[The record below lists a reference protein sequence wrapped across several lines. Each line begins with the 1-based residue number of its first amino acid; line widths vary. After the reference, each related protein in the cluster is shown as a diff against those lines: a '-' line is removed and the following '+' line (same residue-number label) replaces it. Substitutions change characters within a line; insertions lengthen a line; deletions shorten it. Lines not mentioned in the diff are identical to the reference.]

1 MKYFV
6 FIAYFAV
13 LMGVG
18 FYFYRRTKTADDFVL
33 GGRSLN
39 YWVTALSAH
48 ASDMSAWLF
57 MGFPAAVFA
66 YGMGELWTA
75 ASLIF
80 FMFLSWQF
88 VAPRIR
94 NRTADYGCM
103 TLSSLFGARFHPS
116 KSDEKSGRG
125 VRLQMW
131 SALICIFFLI
141 AYIASG
147 LVGLGRMF
155 ESLFQVDYK
164 AGVLVAAGV
173 IMIYTFLGGFVAV
186 AWNDMLQAIFLLAM
200 IVLVPVLAWNAL
212 PSSVTLAD
220 LFTPREQEVGL
231 FSRIFQAFSW
241 GLGYFG
247 LPHVINKYMSIDH
260 VDNVRKAK
268 YVGLSWQF
276 IALMSASLIG
286 LFGAHLLPNI
296 TNSELLFVE
305 MAHLLLQPVMA
316 QVVLCAVLA
325 AALSTLDSQVMAA
338 ASTLAEDIF
347 DVPEGKEMWLTRGSI
362 IAICCMAT
370 GLAWSNTTSIYSM
383 VFYAWAG
390 LGCSFGPL
398 VLWSLTDR
406 PISEGTALCGMLT
419 GAFISAVW
427 PAIPMFSDVPS
438 MLPGFLLANLVIY
451 LGSCKDQKLGAAVD
465 ASVKAHKAL

>member
-1 MKYFV
+1 MTYFV
-6 FIAYFAV
+6 FFAYFAI
-13 LMGVG
+13 LLCVG
-18 FYFYRRTKTADDFVL
+18 FYFSKRNQAADDFIL

-75 ASLIF
+75 FSLVF

-94 NRTADYGCM
+94 VVTAKYNCL
-103 TLSSLFGARFHPS
+103 TLSSLFAVRFHPS
-116 KSDEKSGRG
+116 TEARKSEPG

-131 SALICIFFLI
+131 SALVCIFFLI

-155 ESLFQVDYK
+155 ESLFEVDYK
-164 AGVLVAAGV
+164 AGVLVAASV
-173 IMIYTFLGGFVAV
+173 IMIYTFLGGFIAV
-186 AWNDMLQAIFLLAM
+186 AWNDMLQAVFLLLM
-200 IVLVPVLAWNAL
+200 IIIVPVLAFQSLPGDFAL
-212 PSSVTLAD
+212 ASLFAEKESSTTLY
-220 LFTPREQEVGL
+220 
-231 FSRIFQAFSW
+231 SRTFQAFGW

-260 VDNVRKAK
+260 VDNIRKAK
-268 YVGLSWQF
+268 YVGLTWQ
-276 IALMSASLIG
+276 ALALGCAALIG
-286 LFGAHLLPNI
+286 LLGAQLLPDI
-296 TNSELLFVE
+296 KNSELLFVE
-305 MAHLLLQPVMA
+305 MANRLLSPVMA

-347 DVPEGKEMWLTRGSI
+347 DVPKHKEMWLTRGSI

-370 GLAWSNTTSIYSM
+370 GLAWSNTSSIYSL

-398 VLWSLTDR
+398 VLWSLTNR
-406 PISEGTALCGMLT
+406 AISENTALLALLT
-419 GAFISAVW
+419 GAGVSALW
-427 PAIPMFSDVPS
+427 PALPFAGDIPS
-438 MLPGFLLANLVIY
+438 MIPGFFLANLVLF
-451 LGSCKDQKLGAAVD
+451 LGSRKEIEGAGTQNA
-465 ASVKAHKAL
+465 